1 MRHTDKIAPPMVLN
15 AKGRDQRSAE
25 GALSG
30 AQRASF
36 GEKIRNIRKGRGWT
50 LETLGKRS
58 GLSFSTIS
66 KAERG
71 IISLTYDNIL
81 KLAFAFDMDMS
92 QLLSDA
98 GSANDVSQIV
108 TVERE
113 GDAQVIEN
121 QFYVMNMLCSARSK
135 KRMMPVHATI
145 KAHSLEEF
153 TKFISHPGEEFVYVL
168 EGQLTFQIEG
178 QAPRVLE
185 PGDCVYFDSGLGH
198 AYLSTGQEEA
208 RLLVVCWHPASSEI
222 EDAGIRSRMM

>member
-1 MRHTDKIAPPMVLN
+1 MVLD
-15 AKGRDQRSAE
+15 AKEEERRSAQE
-25 GALSG
+25 APSG
-30 AQRASF
+30 SERASF
-36 GEKIRNIRKGRGWT
+36 GGKIRNLRKSRRWT
-50 LETLGKRS
+50 LEMLGRRS

-81 KLAFAFDMDMS
+81 KLAFAFDMEMS

-98 GSANDVSQIV
+98 DSNSDVSQVV

-113 GDAQVIEN
+113 GDSQVIEN

-168 EGQLTFQIEG
+168 DGQLTFQIEG
-178 QAPRVLE
+178 QPSRVLE

-198 AYLSTGQEEA
+198 AYLSTGDSEA
-208 RLLVVCWHPASSEI
+208 RLIVVCWHPSSSEI
-222 EDAGIRSRMM
+222 EDAGVQSRMM